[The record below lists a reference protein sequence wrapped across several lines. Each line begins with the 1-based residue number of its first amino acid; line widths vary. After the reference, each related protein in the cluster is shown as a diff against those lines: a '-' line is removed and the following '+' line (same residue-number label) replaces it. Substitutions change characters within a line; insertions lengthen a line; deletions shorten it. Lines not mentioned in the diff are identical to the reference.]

1 MIYEIVD
8 TYGRYKNLL
17 VLSKKKKKLLAKFK
31 HIKIDSFKEKKKCK

>member
-17 VLSKKKKKLLAKFK
+17 VLSKKKKK
-31 HIKIDSFKEKKKCK
+31 IISKI